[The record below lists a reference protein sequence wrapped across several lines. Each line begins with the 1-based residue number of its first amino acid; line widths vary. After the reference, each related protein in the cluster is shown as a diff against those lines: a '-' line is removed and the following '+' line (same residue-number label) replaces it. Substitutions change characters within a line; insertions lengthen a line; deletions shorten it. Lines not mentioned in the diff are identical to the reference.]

1 MMLEGKRALVTG
13 GGRGI
18 GRAIAERLAGAG
30 ARVVVTGRTKRE
42 IDEVASALGG
52 EAVEVDLADRA
63 ALARAVD
70 AVAAGGRVD
79 VLVNNAGLAE
89 SAPLVRTS
97 DEMFDRAM
105 AVNVAAPL
113 ALLRAFLPPMIE
125 ARWGRVINVAS
136 VAGLVGHAYT
146 AAYCASKHALIGLT
160 RVAAL
165 EVADKGVTV
174 NAVCPG
180 WVETRMVD
188 EAVGRIARTTGRSE
202 GDARDALANMSPQKR
217 LIEPDEVA
225 HLVMA
230 LVGEGGRGI
239 HGQALVV
246 DGGGVMR

>member
-1 MMLEGKRALVTG
+1 MTLENKRALVTG

-18 GRAIAERLAGAG
+18 GLAIAEALAGAG
-30 ARVVVTGRTKRE
+30 AKVVVTGRTRGE
-42 IDEVASALGG
+42 IDEAAARLGG

-63 ALARAVD
+63 ALARAI
-70 AVAAGGRVD
+70 ATIAAGGPVD
-79 VLVNNAGLAE
+79 VLVNNAGIAE
-89 SAPLVRTS
+89 SAPLARTG
-97 DEMFDRAM
+97 DDMFDRAM
-105 AVNVAAPL
+105 AVNAAAPL
-113 ALLRAFLPPMIE
+113 ALMRAFVPGM
-125 ARWGRVINVAS
+125 ARAGWGRVINVAS

-146 AAYCASKHALIGLT
+146 TAYCASKHALVGLT
-160 RVAAL
+160 RAAAL

-180 WVETRMVD
+180 WVGTRMVD
-188 EAVGRIARTTGRSE
+188 EAVGRIARTTGRDE
-202 GDARDALANMSPQKR
+202 GAARSALENMSPQRR
-217 LIEPDEVA
+217 LIEPAEVA

>member
-1 MMLEGKRALVTG
+1 MTLEGKRALVTG

-18 GRAIAERLAGAG
+18 GRAIAERLAAEG
-30 ARVVVTGRTKRE
+30 ARVVVTGRTRAE
-42 IDEVASALGG
+42 IDEVAGRLGG
-52 EAVEVDLADRA
+52 EAVEVDLGDRA
-63 ALARAVD
+63 ALGRAIE
-70 AVAAGGRVD
+70 AISGGGRVD
-79 VLVNNAGLAE
+79 VLVNNAGIAE
-89 SAPLVRTS
+89 SAPVVRTS

-113 ALLRAFLPPMIE
+113 ALTRAFLPAMVE
-125 ARWGRVINVAS
+125 ARWGRVVNVAS

-146 AAYCASKHALIGLT
+146 SAYCASKHALIGLT
-160 RVAAL
+160 RSVAL

-180 WVETRMVD
+180 WVETRMVE
-188 EAVGRIARTTGRSE
+188 EAVGRIAKTTGRSE
-202 GDARDALANMSPQKR
+202 GDARSTLEKMSPQGR
-217 LIEPDEVA
+217 LIEPGEVA